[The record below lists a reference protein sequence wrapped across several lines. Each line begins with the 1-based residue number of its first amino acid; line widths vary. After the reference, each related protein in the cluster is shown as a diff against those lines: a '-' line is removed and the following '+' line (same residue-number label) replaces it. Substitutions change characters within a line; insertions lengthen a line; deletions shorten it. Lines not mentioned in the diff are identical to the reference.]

1 MGTVSKVL
9 SSIDGLMIADFRGI
23 SGRGRFICA
32 AFNRL
37 YWARF
42 ALGLLRVIERSLE
55 ITLLDHHSL

>member
-1 MGTVSKVL
+1 MRTVSKVL
-9 SSIDGLMIADFRGI
+9 TSIDGLMIADFREI
-23 SGRGRFICA
+23 SRRGRFICA

-42 ALGLLRVIERSLE
+42 ALGLLCLIEHSLE